1 MGNLAVPVCLSC
13 SHVTWAGLREE
24 PTLWQ
29 LGAASGTAAAM
40 AGPGG
45 VLRDVDMSKL
55 QAAIQIQGCDIALP
69 GKPSGAPAFTFK
81 AEQLPHRISA
91 KGHAMF
97 TTLGGM
103 VGGLSALVLVVA
115 ITTRAVSFLR
125 RPRAAEF
132 QRQPLEQNAELS
144 RTGCLLATDSE
155 P

>member
-45 VLRDVDMSKL
+45 VLRDVDMAKL

-69 GKPSGAPAFTFK
+69 GKPSGAPALTFK
-81 AEQLPHRISA
+81 AEQLPQRISA
-91 KGHAMF
+91 RGHAMF
-97 TTLGGM
+97 TTPAG
-103 VGGLSALVLVVA
+103 VAAGLSAMALVMAVMA
-115 ITTRAVSFLR
+115 RAVSCLR
-125 RPRAAEF
+125 RPRA
-132 QRQPLEQNAELS
+132 
-144 RTGCLLATDSE
+144 
-155 P
+155 